1 MNDIKFALRS
11 LRRSPG
17 FTFVSVL
24 TLAVGIGLNASMFT
38 LVSFLIF
45 QPIPYPD
52 KDHLVRV
59 YRTTP
64 QSQKL
69 DHSARDY
76 LDLKGQCGDFMDLAG
91 YRFWQYTLKQPDHP
105 AVTLTALRVSGNF
118 FPLLGVRPE
127 LGRSFSAEE
136 DAPGNSV
143 IMLSHATWQAQFGGD
158 PAVIGRTVHI
168 DGQPTVIIGVMPA
181 SFSSV
186 AIWGPGDAFR
196 PLGFTDAEK
205 LQGNDRQIQLVGRY
219 HAGMSLPQLNA
230 RLAAMAERLARDRPR
245 EFSKDSLRA
254 TPLQANFLSPS
265 GSRMVWLLLGLSGS
279 VLLIVCANLAN
290 LQLSRA
296 MARSQEFAICSALGA
311 TRSRLLRPLL
321 SESLLLSIAG
331 GACGILVAIWSNDWM
346 SSRMSA
352 NGFLTIH
359 LDLNWQIMG
368 FTLATSLLTGIVF
381 GIVPAVLMSRVS
393 VNTTLKSGGRGST
406 GDRAQHFFRNA
417 LIVGQF
423 SLALMLLSAAGSFI
437 QGINSSVARN
447 LGWKPGRLIQCVL
460 NLPQARYS
468 TPGQTYSFYTRLQ
481 DRLAVVPGVEQ
492 VGVGWSLPVFQFLT
506 SRTCT
511 VEGRALQSAGHEP
524 SAYVNGI
531 TPTYLDALD
540 IRLISGRNFTD
551 ADRPTSTPVA
561 IINESMAR
569 TLFPNE
575 SPLGH
580 RMSGLKVD
588 SHGWVEI
595 VGVIPDQQFA
605 VAVGAP
611 ATPFQVFIP
620 LAQETWNYVTVV
632 VKAEH
637 PEKFADSMRL
647 AVGGLDPDIPVQ
659 QLGTVGQLISTF
671 SGLGMIST
679 VLVSFA
685 LLGLFLSALG
695 LYGVIARLVVLRT
708 PEIGVRLAL
717 GAQPW
722 DAVWLVLGMGVR
734 LMAAGTAL
742 GLLGSWLLSLVLRHI
757 MPSAAASHGNAA
769 VLIVGVTSVLFVV
782 ALLACWLPARR
793 AARVDPMVA
802 LRAE

>member
-1 MNDIKFALRS
+1 MNDLKFALRS

-17 FTFVSVL
+17 FTFVSIL
-24 TLAVGIGLNASMFT
+24 TLAVGIGLNTSMFSF
-38 LVSFLIF
+38 VSFLLL

-52 KDHLVRV
+52 KNHLVRV

-76 LDLKGQCGDFMDLAG
+76 LDLKGQCGGFLDLSA

-105 AVTLTALRVSGNF
+105 AVTLTALRVSASF

-143 IMLSHATWQAQFGGD
+143 IMISHATWQAQFGGD
-158 PAVIGRTVHI
+158 PAVVGRTVHI

-196 PLGFTDAEK
+196 PLGFTDLEK
-205 LQGNDRQIQLVGRY
+205 LQLSDRQIQIVGRY
-219 HAGMSLPQLNA
+219 HPGMSLGQLNA
-230 RLAAMAERLARDRPR
+230 RLAAMAGRLSRDRPR
-245 EFSKDSLRA
+245 ENSRDGLRA
-254 TPLQANFLSPS
+254 AQLQADFLNPS
-265 GSRMVWLLLGLSGS
+265 GGQMVWLLLGLSGT
-279 VLLIVCANLAN
+279 VLLIVCGNLAN

-311 TRSRLLRPLL
+311 SRSRLLRPLL
-321 SESLLLSIAG
+321 SESLLLSLAG
-331 GACGILVAIWSNDWM
+331 GALGILVAVWSNDWM
-346 SSRMSA
+346 SARMSA
-352 NGFLTIH
+352 NGLLSVSLP
-359 LDLNWQIMG
+359 LDWKVLG
-368 FTLATSLLTGIVF
+368 FTLAISLATGVAF

-393 VNTTLKSGGRGST
+393 VNSGLKSGGRGST

-423 SLALMLLSAAGSFI
+423 ALALTLLAAAGSFI
-437 QGINSSVARN
+437 QGINGSVARN
-447 LGWKPGRLIQCVL
+447 LGWNAGRLLQCVI

-468 TPGQTYSFYTRLQ
+468 TPAKTYSFYTRLQ

-492 VGVGWSLPVFQFLT
+492 VAVGWSVPIFQFLT

-511 VEGRALQSAGHEP
+511 VEGRPLLSAGHEP
-524 SAYVNGI
+524 SAYVNGV

-540 IRLISGRNFTD
+540 IRLVSGRNFTD
-551 ADRPTSTPVA
+551 ADRSSSTPVA
-561 IINESMAR
+561 IIDESMAR
-569 TLFPNE
+569 ALFPNE

-580 RMSGLKVD
+580 RMTGLKVD
-588 SHGWVEI
+588 GHGWVEI

-605 VAVGAP
+605 VAMGAP

-632 VKAEH
+632 VKAQH
-637 PEKFADSMRL
+637 PENFADSLRR
-647 AVGGLDPDIPVQ
+647 AVEDQDPDIPVQ
-659 QLGTVGQLISTF
+659 QLGTVAQLISSF
-671 SGLGMIST
+671 SGLGMIT
-679 VLVSFA
+679 TILVSFA
-685 LLGLFLSALG
+685 VLGLFLSAIG

-734 LMAAGTAL
+734 LMAAGTVL
-742 GLLGSWLLSLVLRHI
+742 GLLGSYLFSRVLAHI
-757 MPSAAASHGNAA
+757 MPSATATHGGS
-769 VLIVGVTSVLFVV
+769 VLLLLGVTSVLFAV

-793 AARVDPMVA
+793 AARVDPLVA

>member
-1 MNDIKFALRS
+1 MNDFKFALRS

-24 TLAVGIGLNASMFT
+24 TLAIGIGLNTSMFSF
-38 LVSFLIF
+38 VSFLLL

-76 LDLKGQCGDFMDLAG
+76 LDLGGQCGDFMDLAG

-105 AVTLTALRVSGNF
+105 AVTLTTLRVSANF

-158 PAVIGRTVHI
+158 PAVVGRTVRI
-168 DGQPTVIIGVMPA
+168 DGLPTVVVGVLPA
-181 SFSSV
+181 SFSSI

-205 LQGNDRQIQLVGRY
+205 LQRSDRQIQIVGRY
-219 HAGMSLPQLNA
+219 RSGMSLGQLNA
-230 RLAAMAERLARDRPR
+230 RLAAIADRLARDRPR
-245 EFSKDSLRA
+245 ENSKDGLRA
-254 TPLQANFLSPS
+254 AQLQANFLNPS
-265 GSRMVWLLLGLSGS
+265 GGQMVWLLLGLSGT

-311 TRSRLLRPLL
+311 TRGRLLRPLL
-321 SESLLLSIAG
+321 SESLLLSLAG
-331 GACGILVAIWSNDWM
+331 GAFGILVAVWSNDWM
-346 SSRMSA
+346 SARMSA
-352 NGFLTIH
+352 NGMLTISLP
-359 LDLNWQIMG
+359 LDWQVLG
-368 FTLATSLLTGIVF
+368 FTLAISLATGIVF
-381 GIVPAVLMSRVS
+381 GIVPALLMSRVS
-393 VNTTLKSGGRGST
+393 VSTTLKSGGRGAT

-423 SLALMLLSAAGSFI
+423 SLALTLLAAAGSFI

-447 LGWKPGRLIQCVL
+447 LGWNSGRLLQCVI

-468 TPGQTYSFYTRLQ
+468 TPAQTYSFYTRLQ

-492 VGVGWSLPVFQFLT
+492 VAVGWSVPIFQFLT

-511 VEGRALQSAGHEP
+511 VEGRALLSTGHEP
-524 SAYVNGI
+524 SAYVNGV

-540 IRLISGRNFTD
+540 IKLISGRNFTD

-561 IINESMAR
+561 IIDESMAR
-569 TLFPNE
+569 ALFPNE

-580 RMSGLKVD
+580 RMTGLKVD
-588 SHGWVEI
+588 GRGWVEI

-605 VAVGAP
+605 VAIGAP

-632 VKAEH
+632 VKAQR
-637 PEKFADSMRL
+637 PERFADSMRS
-647 AVGGLDPDIPVQ
+647 AVSDLDPDIPVQ

-671 SGLGMIST
+671 SGLGMIT
-679 VLVSFA
+679 TILISFA
-685 LLGLFLSALG
+685 VLGLFLSALG
-695 LYGVIARLVVLRT
+695 LYGVIARLVVQRT

-734 LMAAGTAL
+734 LMATGTVL
-742 GLLGSWLLSLVLRHI
+742 GLLGSYLFAKVLAHI
-757 MPSAAASHGNAA
+757 MPSATSTHGSSA
-769 VLIVGVTSVLFVV
+769 LLLLGVTLVLFVV

-793 AARVDPMVA
+793 AARVDPLVA